1 MLTRYALSK
10 GLVDMKVW
18 TVCRPDGHRTRLLTE
33 GQNILAEDQTLE
45 GLGLKIDLLSFQR
58 QTVD

>member
-10 GLVDMKVW
+10 GLSGMKVW
-18 TVCRPDGHRTRLLTE
+18 TAHRPDGHRTRLLTE